1 MAIQY
6 NVCGMNAM
14 VCLLAPHPVWSPQQ
28 MDAMLIG
35 VRLMGMQ
42 LLSSSELNPSSPL
55 LFPSHVHPFW
65 ATCGSQPPSQPWSLT
80 LPSKSVLFR
89 TQCNMNTE
97 RWRIGLHALPVGRQ
111 QIVLLSLS
119 LSLCMVQNLFFGLS
133 CLPFFPP
140 STLFILS
147 STPPSV
153 FLPLSYPSGRNE
165 AIVVCSE
172 GMQFELFSLG
182 ILELG

>member
-1 MAIQY
+1 
-6 NVCGMNAM
+6 MNAM

-80 LPSKSVLFR
+80 LPSK
-89 TQCNMNTE
+89 
-97 RWRIGLHALPVGRQ
+97 
-111 QIVLLSLS
+111 
-119 LSLCMVQNLFFGLS
+119 VQNLFFGLS

-165 AIVVCSE
+165 AIVVCIGSDVTPLYPVNRVRFGQQMRALCWPDGSHFQPSE
-172 GMQFELFSLG
+172 H
-182 ILELG
+182 

>member
-1 MAIQY
+1 MREKDQNRVGRMTTQY
-6 NVCGMNAM
+6 NVCGMNAL

-35 VRLMGMQ
+35 VRSMGMQ

-119 LSLCMVQNLFFGLS
+119 LSLCRV
-133 CLPFFPP
+133 
-140 STLFILS
+140 
-147 STPPSV
+147 
-153 FLPLSYPSGRNE
+153 
-165 AIVVCSE
+165 
-172 GMQFELFSLG
+172 
-182 ILELG
+182 